1 MVIRGLINLLLLLP
15 TLFAYSVLLSW
26 LILVFFLPNRV
37 YLWRGGKG
45 VLSRLLGDLISV
57 FLGGIS
63 IRLGYWFA
71 VEGFTVWQ
79 LLGHQFM
86 YPIIGWIY
94 MVAGGLA
101 IVIRIWDMVKFWKT
115 R

>member
-1 MVIRGLINLLLLLP
+1 MAIRGLINFLLLLP
-15 TLFAYSVLLSW
+15 TLVAYSAHLSW
-26 LILVFFLPNRV
+26 LIFVFCFQDRV
-37 YLWRGGKG
+37 RLWCGGKG
-45 VLSRLLGDLISV
+45 VLSELLGDLVTIL
-57 FLGGIS
+57 LGGIT

-86 YPIIGWIY
+86 YPVIGWIY

-101 IVIRIWDMVKFWKT
+101 IVMGIWDLVKFWKI